1 MSILFILSTFILTVI
16 YTVSHIA
23 AKPAANIIVNIQ
35 YITER
40 GLSCFF
46 GIRWVL
52 KGERQIIILYW
63 HGIKNQPIR
72 KAHGY
77 SIFALKH
84 LDNTPDKEYN

>member
-1 MSILFILSTFILTVI
+1 VSILFILSTFILTVI
-16 YTVSHIA
+16 YTVSHI
-23 AKPAANIIVNIQ
+23 AANIIVNIQ

-72 KAHGY
+72 KAH
-77 SIFALKH
+77 
-84 LDNTPDKEYN
+84 